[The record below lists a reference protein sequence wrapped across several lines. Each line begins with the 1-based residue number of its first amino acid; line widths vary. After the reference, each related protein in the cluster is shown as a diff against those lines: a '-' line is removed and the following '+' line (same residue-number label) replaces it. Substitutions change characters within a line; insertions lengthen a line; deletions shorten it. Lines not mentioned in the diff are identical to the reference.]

1 MRARSITA
9 VVAALALLHVAPARA
24 AGPQPP
30 AHAPAGVRSVYQ
42 DFDDDTRLTECD
54 HTLADLRQAD
64 DTMTPAVA
72 DGYPAFRDQLR
83 QAIRHHEAKA
93 CPNDR
98 STAATSPTPTP
109 TATPTPTPTPTPTS
123 TPQSGQLPP
132 GTTGGEGG
140 GGAVPPAPAITPT
153 PSALPTPTPA
163 GAAPEPSVAVAPT
176 PTPQTVTHAGHRSLT
191 IPLILI
197 ALAALG
203 AGALAASALAG
214 RRSPGVR
221 HAWRE
226 AAHRTRGTWADFS
239 DWLRLGR

>member
-9 VVAALALLHVAPARA
+9 VVAALALLYVAPARA

-30 AHAPAGVRSVYQ
+30 ASASAGVKSVYR
-42 DFDDDTRLTECD
+42 DFAGDTRLTACS
-54 HTLADLRQAD
+54 HTLSDLRRAYA
-64 DTMTPAVA
+64 TMTPAVA
-72 DGYPAFRDQLR
+72 DGYPAFRNQLR
-83 QAIRHHEAKA
+83 DAILHHEAKA

-98 STAATSPTPTP
+98 TTAA
-109 TATPTPTPTPTPTS
+109 TATPTPTPTPTATS
-123 TPQSGQLPP
+123 TPESGQLPP
-132 GTTGGEGG
+132 GTGGGSG

-153 PSALPTPTPA
+153 ATAAATATPLA
-163 GAAPEPSVAVAPT
+163 GIAPEPSVAVAPT
-176 PTPQTVTHAGHRSLT
+176 PTPVAVAHAGHRSLT
-191 IPLILI
+191 LPLLLI

-203 AGALAASALAG
+203 AGALAASAVAG

>member
-24 AGPQPP
+24 AGPPPP
-30 AHAPAGVRSVYQ
+30 ADASAGVKSVYQ
-42 DFDDDTRLTECD
+42 DFDSDTRLTECA
-54 HTLADLRQAD
+54 HTLTDLRRAY

-83 QAIRHHEAKA
+83 AAIRHHEAKT

-98 STAATSPTPTP
+98 PTA
-109 TATPTPTPTPTPTS
+109 ATPTPTPSATPAPTS
-123 TPQSGQLPP
+123 TPESGQLPP
-132 GTTGGEGG
+132 GAGGGSG

-153 PSALPTPTPA
+153 PTAPVATTPP
-163 GAAPEPSVAVAPT
+163 GGVPPEPSVAVAPT
-176 PTPQTVTHAGHRSLT
+176 PTPATVAHAGHRSLT

-197 ALAALG
+197 ALAVLG
-203 AGALAASALAG
+203 AGALAASSLAG

>member
-9 VVAALALLHVAPARA
+9 VVAALALLPVAPARA
-24 AGPQPP
+24 AGPQPA
-30 AHAPAGVRSVYQ
+30 AHAPAAVKAVYR
-42 DFDDDTRLTECD
+42 DFDADNRLSECA
-54 HTLADLRQAD
+54 HTLGHLLQAYE
-64 DTMTPAVA
+64 TMPAAVA
-72 DGYPAFRDQLR
+72 DGYPAFRDQLHR
-83 QAIRHHEAKA
+83 AIRHHEAKA

-98 STAATSPTPTP
+98 ATAASPTP
-109 TATPTPTPTPTPTS
+109 TATPTTTATPTS
-123 TPQSGQLPP
+123 TPESGQLPP
-132 GTTGGEGG
+132 GTGAGSG

-153 PSALPTPTPA
+153 PTAAPTTAPGGVP
-163 GAAPEPSVAVAPT
+163 PEPSAAAAPT
-176 PTPQTVTHAGHRSLT
+176 PTPVAVAHAGHRSLT
-191 IPLILI
+191 IPLVLI

-203 AGALAASALAG
+203 TGALAASAVAG

>member
-24 AGPQPP
+24 AGPTPP
-30 AHAPAGVRSVYQ
+30 ADASAGVKSVYQ
-42 DFDDDTRLTECD
+42 DFASDTRLSGCE
-54 HTLADLRQAD
+54 HTLADLRQAYK
-64 DTMTPAVA
+64 TMTPAVA
-72 DGYPAFRDQLR
+72 DGYPAFREQVR
-83 QAIRHHEAKA
+83 AAIRHHEAKS

-98 STAATSPTPTP
+98 ATA
-109 TATPTPTPTPTPTS
+109 ATPTPTPSATPTPTG
-123 TPQSGQLPP
+123 TPESGQLPP
-132 GTTGGEGG
+132 GAGGSGG

-153 PSALPTPTPA
+153 PTAPAATTPP
-163 GAAPEPSVAVAPT
+163 GGLAPEPSVAAAPT
-176 PTPQTVTHAGHRSLT
+176 PTPVAVGHAGHRSLT

-197 ALAALG
+197 GLAALG
-203 AGALAASALAG
+203 AGALAASSLAG

>member
-9 VVAALALLHVAPARA
+9 VVAALALLQAAPADA

-30 AHAPAGVRSVYQ
+30 AHASPGVATVYA
-42 DFDDDTRLTECD
+42 DFDADNALSGCR
-54 HTLADLRQAD
+54 HTLADLQETQR
-64 DTMTPAVA
+64 TLTPAVA
-72 DGYPAFRDQLR
+72 DGYPAFADAVRAAIAHH
-83 QAIRHHEAKA
+83 QAKT

-98 STAATSPTPTP
+98 AATPTPTP
-109 TATPTPTPTPTPTS
+109 TATATPTPE
-123 TPQSGQLPP
+123 SGQLPP
-132 GTTGGEGG
+132 GTGGGSG

-153 PSALPTPTPA
+153 ATAIAVPTTTPPPT
-163 GAAPEPSVAVAPT
+163 EPPIAVAPT
-176 PTPQTVTHAGHRSLT
+176 PTPAVVTHEGHRSLT
-191 IPLILI
+191 LPLLLI
-197 ALAALG
+197 ALAGLG

>member
-30 AHAPAGVRSVYQ
+30 AAASAGVKSVYQ
-42 DFDDDTRLTECD
+42 DFDSDTRLSECD
-54 HTLADLRQAD
+54 HTLADLRQAYD
-64 DTMTPAVA
+64 SMTPAVA

-83 QAIRHHEAKA
+83 RAIRHHEAKA

-98 STAATSPTPTP
+98 ATAATP
-109 TATPTPTPTPTPTS
+109 TATPSATPTPTS
-123 TPQSGQLPP
+123 TPESGQLPP
-132 GTTGGEGG
+132 GTTGGGG

-153 PSALPTPTPA
+153 ATATAVPTTPPT
-163 GAAPEPSVAVAPT
+163 EPSVAAAPT
-176 PTPQTVTHAGHRSLT
+176 PTPVAVAHAGHRSLT

-197 ALAALG
+197 ALAVLG